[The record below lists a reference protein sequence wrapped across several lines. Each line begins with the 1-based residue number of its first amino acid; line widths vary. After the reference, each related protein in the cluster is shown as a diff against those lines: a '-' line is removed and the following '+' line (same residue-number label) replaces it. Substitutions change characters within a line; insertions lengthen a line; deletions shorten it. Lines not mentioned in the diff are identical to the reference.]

1 MGEEETRP
9 PQQEPIQTPA
19 PQSPIG
25 AGIAENTWAM
35 VVHLAALS
43 GCLIPF
49 GNIIGPLL
57 VWVIKKDE
65 LPSIDRHG
73 KAALNFNISIS
84 IYVTVAS
91 IVSGILVIVVI
102 GAILLPLVMV
112 AYYVFIVLF
121 PILAGMKANEGGWYD
136 YPMTIQFIK

>member
-1 MGEEETRP
+1 MDEEERNPTQP
-9 PQQEPIQTPA
+9 EPLQTQA
-19 PQSPIG
+19 PQPRVG
-25 AGIAENTWAM
+25 PGIADNTWAM

-57 VWVIKKDE
+57 VWIIKKDE
-65 LPSIDRHG
+65 LPAIDRHG
-73 KAALNFNISIS
+73 KAALNFNISVS

-91 IVSGILVIVVI
+91 IISGILVIVVI

-112 AYYVFIVLF
+112 AYYVLIVLF
-121 PILAGMKANEGGWYD
+121 PILAGMKANEGGWYE
-136 YPMTIQFIK
+136 YPMAIQFIK